1 LAAHVLAFPPA
12 WAAGVT
18 GVPAERIAAL
28 ARRYA
33 AGRPAMILLG
43 GSSMHKGQNGWQG
56 ARAIA
61 CLPALTGNV
70 GVPGGGFGP
79 RHGGASHGQ
88 ALQTIVAEDR
98 RPPGRYLPS
107 QMPRVTEALLDGDV
121 RVLFLLGTDMLS
133 SFADAERVAEGL
145 TRTEL
150 VVSYDLF
157 WNDTARRCA
166 DVVLPATAWLE
177 ELGCKATNT
186 HLYLM
191 PRILDPPGETRPVA
205 WVLRELARRLDVRD
219 FFPWADEEGPLD
231 AILDHPATGHATIAA
246 LRAEGGIRPWR
257 ISPVAHPDRRFPTPS
272 GKVEFVSE
280 RARALGLPALPVY
293 EALPAADAYP
303 LAFRQGRSLTQFHG
317 FYDHGQALPTLARLD
332 PEPVLWLAP
341 ADARARGVDDGA
353 AIRVFN
359 AQGAFAARARVTDRV
374 PAGTVW
380 MRDGWTGLNRL
391 TSGRPSVPD
400 EATEVFPF
408 SAGQAAFDATVEVA
422 PA

>member
-1 LAAHVLAFPPA
+1 MSRIPIRWRLTLWYAGFFAA
-12 WAAGVT
+12 
-18 GVPAERIAAL
+18 
-28 ARRYA
+28 
-33 AGRPAMILLG
+33 AMILLG

-166 DVVLPATAWLE
+166 DVVLPATA
-177 ELGCKATNT
+177 
-186 HLYLM
+186 
-191 PRILDPPGETRPVA
+191 
-205 WVLRELARRLDVRD
+205 
-219 FFPWADEEGPLD
+219 
-231 AILDHPATGHATIAA
+231 
-246 LRAEGGIRPWR
+246 
-257 ISPVAHPDRRFPTPS
+257 
-272 GKVEFVSE
+272 
-280 RARALGLPALPVY
+280 
-293 EALPAADAYP
+293 
-303 LAFRQGRSLTQFHG
+303 
-317 FYDHGQALPTLARLD
+317 
-332 PEPVLWLAP
+332 
-341 ADARARGVDDGA
+341 
-353 AIRVFN
+353 
-359 AQGAFAARARVTDRV
+359 
-374 PAGTVW
+374 
-380 MRDGWTGLNRL
+380 
-391 TSGRPSVPD
+391 
-400 EATEVFPF
+400 
-408 SAGQAAFDATVEVA
+408 
-422 PA
+422 